1 MWYIVGIGSAWGY
14 HMEVEKIKTWEFILM
29 GFFGGIAFL
38 SLLMCM
44 AMKNHDKPL

>member
-1 MWYIVGIGSAWGY
+1 
-14 HMEVEKIKTWEFILM
+14 M